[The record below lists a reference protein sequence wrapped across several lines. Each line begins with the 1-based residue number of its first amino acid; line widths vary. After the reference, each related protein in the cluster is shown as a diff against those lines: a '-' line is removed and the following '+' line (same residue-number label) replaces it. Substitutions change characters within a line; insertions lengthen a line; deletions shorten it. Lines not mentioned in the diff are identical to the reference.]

1 MVDKSRNVGSGNP
14 ITLESNAVIMFIVRT
29 KQPGKKGV
37 TVSFVIKK
45 KRLLPKMDNYVIV
58 NLSHLVPPF
67 ELGTL
72 CHCEL
77 IRLFLG

>member
-1 MVDKSRNVGSGNP
+1 
-14 ITLESNAVIMFIVRT
+14 
-29 KQPGKKGV
+29 
-37 TVSFVIKK
+37 
-45 KRLLPKMDNYVIV
+45 MDNYVIV